1 MQLVRRLY
9 SSMPFSLSL
18 SFLIIPR
25 APLLLLIFWMS
36 RNIVFL
42 SPPRLPFLFPAVDT
56 GGGPRPRTISPFSL
70 YPSLHPSS
78 PLVMIATLRCTRP
91 QKLHRNRRR
100 RRRRRRIILTPLD
113 CYVIYKLLYRVIT
126 GGGERL
132 SVVSSI
138 VFFLNLF
145 IYLFIYFYLLFRIY
159 IIEIGGER
167 RGLRPSLFVRRRLG
181 VRLVFP
187 LCVSFAGL

>member
-9 SSMPFSLSL
+9 SSIPFSLSL
-18 SFLIIPR
+18 VSHHPTS
-25 APLLLLIFWMS
+25 PLLLLIFWMS

-100 RRRRRRIILTPLD
+100 RRRIILTPLD

-159 IIEIGGER
+159 IIEIGGQG